1 MRRCRGGATLAG
13 WSALGLL
20 AAFAVPRPAQG
31 QTPPSPCIVAN
42 AECTEWVAVKGQ
54 PQRLLVYRSQPL
66 DRRNEHV
73 VGALVMVHGGLRLAA
88 DQFTNELAA
97 AFLAGALSDT
107 LLIAP
112 RFASNTSAAC
122 MDSLAAEEANWI
134 CEDARPD
141 SWRNGSFAIGNA
153 ELTSFDFADELVR
166 RVADRNLFPNLKHIV
181 IAGHSGGGQY
191 TLRYA
196 MASRVHDT
204 VGVPIS
210 YVVSNPDALVYL
222 DEQRPTAA
230 AYPPAA
236 AGPRFLPPASTEA
249 FAPFVDAR
257 NCTTF
262 DDWQYGLR
270 NRTGY
275 TAALSDEQA
284 TASVATGDLPARR
297 RRHRPFWR
305 LRRFVP
311 RARARADSAGS
322 RPGVCEILERTAR
335 RATWNGRR
343 GGLRARR
350 SVHVHGEAG
359 AAASVSASVNL
370 RKECAD
376 TAAVALGSVVR
387 RFLVFRRQGRWRLCS
402 VEPTQ

>member
-42 AECTEWVAVKGQ
+42 AECTEWLAVKRQ

-73 VGALVMVHGGLRLAA
+73 VRALVMVHGGLRLAA

-122 MDSLAAEEANWI
+122 MDSLAAEEANGI

-141 SWRNGSFAIGNA
+141 SWRNGSFAIGNF

-166 RVADRNLFPNLKHIV
+166 RVADRSLFPNLKHIV

-222 DEQRPTAA
+222 DEQRPTPG
-230 AYPPAA
+230 AYPAAA
-236 AGPRFLPPASTEA
+236 AGPRFLPPAFTEA

-275 TAALSDEQA
+275 TAALPDEQLKRQLA
-284 TASVATGDLPARR
+284 SRQVTYLLGGADIIPFGGFDDSCPALAQGPTRLARGLAYAKYLNERHGARHETVVVEACGHDDRCMFTAKQALPLLFP
-297 RRHRPFWR
+297 RP
-305 LRRFVP
+305 
-311 RARARADSAGS
+311 
-322 RPGVCEILERTAR
+322 
-335 RATWNGRR
+335 
-343 GGLRARR
+343 
-350 SVHVHGEAG
+350 
-359 AAASVSASVNL
+359 
-370 RKECAD
+370 
-376 TAAVALGSVVR
+376 
-387 RFLVFRRQGRWRLCS
+387 
-402 VEPTQ
+402 